1 MDSKKKKKSGYE
13 FRVAKKMKEMQ
24 KSAISSQ
31 KITHF
36 YTNNV
41 VGEPSKTFLEK
52 PKLDER
58 DEINKTQTE
67 KLELIEH
74 EKGHEKTTEIKVKE
88 SSEEFLKYQNQ
99 EATINYFC

>member
-13 FRVAKKMKEMQ
+13 FRVAKKMKKIQ

-36 YTNNV
+36 HTNND
-41 VGEPSKTFLEK
+41 VGESSKKLLTE

-58 DEINKTQTE
+58 DEIQTE
-67 KLELIEH
+67 KIELAKLLE
-74 EKGHEKTTEIKVKE
+74 
-88 SSEEFLKYQNQ
+88 Q
-99 EATINYFC
+99 